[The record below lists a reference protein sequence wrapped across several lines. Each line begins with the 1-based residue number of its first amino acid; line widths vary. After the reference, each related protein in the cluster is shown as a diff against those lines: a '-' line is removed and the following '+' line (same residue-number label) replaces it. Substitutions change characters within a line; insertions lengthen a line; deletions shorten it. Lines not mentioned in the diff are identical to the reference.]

1 MAGAKQI
8 IDFIE
13 SQEYELEYCWLTKD
27 VEGVICLDTQVIAI
41 NICLLVVGTFI
52 HEYLHYKYPELEEE
66 DIIDKTERYI
76 KRLTK
81 KELFEIMFKFNQ
93 YVEG

>member
-1 MAGAKQI
+1 MAGAEQI

-13 SQEYELEYCWLTKD
+13 SREYELKYSWITKD
-27 VEGVICLDTQVIAI
+27 VEGVICFEPQIIAI
-41 NICLLVVGTFI
+41 NICLLVVETFI
-52 HEYLHYKYPELEEE
+52 HEYLHYKHPELEEE
-66 DIIDKTERYI
+66 QIIAKTTRYI

-81 KELFEIMFKFNQ
+81 KELFEIMVKFNQ